1 MFGFGGT
8 KTIVGLDIGS
18 SSIKA
23 VELKRARGG
32 MEVVHLGIE
41 PVASDVVVDSMI
53 IDSPS
58 VSGIINK
65 IFTDNNIKTKAVAT
79 AVSGHSVIV
88 KKITMPAMSDLELGE
103 TIEREA
109 AQHIPFDVSEV
120 NIDYQRLTEDDTAP
134 QMDVLLVAVK
144 KDKILNYTNVL
155 NQSGKSAAVVDID
168 AFALQNCY
176 EYNYEPSPNQVV
188 ALLNLGASVMNINIV
203 KGTTPLFPR
212 DVSVGGHQYTDSLQK
227 ELDLSFEDVEALKLG
242 RKVGTVSEDAKTPI
256 LQQVTEIIVLEI
268 QKTFDFFRASAAGE
282 HIEKILVAGGSSKV
296 PGLLEALRQEFSLPV
311 EILNPFQK
319 IAPPAEGLGME
330 LIEGNAGQ
338 LAVAVG
344 LALRSFEDL

>member
-1 MFGFGGT
+1 MFGFGA
-8 KTIVGLDIGS
+8 KSIVGLDVGS

-23 VELKRARGG
+23 VELKKTGGTIAAVHVG
-32 MEVVHLGIE
+32 MEALA
-41 PVASDVVVDSMI
+41 PDMVVDSMI
-53 IDSPS
+53 VDSGT
-58 VSGIINK
+58 VSSAIAK
-65 IFTDNNIKTKAVAT
+65 LFTESEIKAKQVAT

-88 KKITMPAMSDLELGE
+88 KKISLPVMSDEELAE
-103 TIEREA
+103 TIQKEA
-109 AQHIPFDVSEV
+109 AQHIPFDLADV
-120 NIDYQRLTEDDTAP
+120 NLDYQILSDDPSGAN
-134 QMDVLLVAVK
+134 MDVLLVAVK

-155 NQSGKSAAVVDID
+155 SMAGKSPAIVDID
-168 AFALQNCY
+168 ALALQNCY

-227 ELDLSFEDVEALKLG
+227 ELDLSFDDAEALKLG
-242 RKVGTVSEDAKTPI
+242 RKVGTVSEDAKLPI

-282 HIEKILVAGGSSKV
+282 HIEKIYLAGGSSKV

-311 EILNPFQK
+311 EVLNPFQR
-319 IAPPAEGLGME
+319 IAPPSDGVAAQLVEQ
-330 LIEGNAGQ
+330 NAGQ
-338 LAVAVG
+338 MAVAVG
-344 LALRSFEDL
+344 LALRSFEEL

>member
-1 MFGFGGT
+1 MFGMGGA

-23 VELKRARGG
+23 VELKKSRG
-32 MEVVHLGIE
+32 EVELVHIGLE
-41 PVASDVVVDSMI
+41 PLASDIVVDSMI
-53 IDSPS
+53 VDSGS
-58 VSGIINK
+58 VSSAITK
-65 IFTDNNIKTKAVAT
+65 IFNENNIKSKAVAT
-79 AVSGHSVIV
+79 SVSGHSVIV
-88 KKITMPAMSDLELGE
+88 KRIPMATMDDSELAASIS
-103 TIEREA
+103 TEA
-109 AQHIPFDVSEV
+109 AQHIPFDIADV
-120 NIDYQRLTEDDTAP
+120 NVDYQILSDDSGP

-155 NQSGKSAAVVDID
+155 SLAGKTPAVVDID

-176 EYNYEPSPNQVV
+176 EYNYEPSPGSTV

-203 KGTTPLFPR
+203 KGTTPLFTR
-212 DVSVGGHQYTDSLQK
+212 DVSVGGNQYTDSLQK
-227 ELDLSFEDVEALKLG
+227 ELDLSFDDAEALKLG
-242 RKVGTVSEDAKTPI
+242 NKVGTVSEDAKTPI

-282 HIEKILVAGGSSKV
+282 HIEKIYLAGGSSKV
-296 PGLLEALRQEFSLPV
+296 PGLVEALRQEFSLPV
-311 EILNPFQK
+311 EILNPFQR
-319 IAPPAEGLGME
+319 ISAANVSTAEPDFVE
-330 LIEGNAGQ
+330 QHAGQ

>member
-176 EYNYEPSPNQVV
+176 EYNYDPAPGATV
-188 ALLNLGASVMNINIV
+188 A
-203 KGTTPLFPR
+203 
-212 DVSVGGHQYTDSLQK
+212 
-227 ELDLSFEDVEALKLG
+227 
-242 RKVGTVSEDAKTPI
+242 
-256 LQQVTEIIVLEI
+256 
-268 QKTFDFFRASAAGE
+268 
-282 HIEKILVAGGSSKV
+282 
-296 PGLLEALRQEFSLPV
+296 
-311 EILNPFQK
+311 
-319 IAPPAEGLGME
+319 
-330 LIEGNAGQ
+330 
-338 LAVAVG
+338 
-344 LALRSFEDL
+344 